1 MKQKKSERKW
11 MILRNKM
18 ANCEG
23 TTEIWSQIV
32 DATIKI
38 LNGLY

>member
-1 MKQKKSERKW
+1 MKQKKSEKKW

-23 TTEIWSQIV
+23 ATEIWQNTNENHNPNQIF
-32 DATIKI
+32 
-38 LNGLY
+38 